1 MVGRGLYE
9 NEEENKERIKEMDK
23 GEGSDKEKYKKK
35 RRHYRE
41 LCERI
46 KDEEN
51 ERWVKRAEKVR
62 EDIEVWKIVYRER
75 GGL

>member
-1 MVGRGLYE
+1 MYE
-9 NEEENKERIKEMDK
+9 NEEENKEKIKEVDK
-23 GEGSDKEKYKKK
+23 GRGRESDKEKYKEK

-62 EDIEVWKIVYRER
+62 EDVEVWKIVYRER